1 MTLRA
6 DLPSGTEEI
15 INTALQKT
23 PDERYQRGA
32 QMAADLRS
40 LIAKSAAAKA

>member
-1 MTLRA
+1 LA
-6 DLPSGTEEI
+6 DLPAGTEEI

-32 QMAADLRS
+32 EMATALRA
-40 LIAKSAAAKA
+40 IMGKGAAANA